1 MKRCGFVENAV
12 AIGYHLIIEMNNTLS
27 YKGFTARIEFSADD
41 NVFFG
46 RLLGISDIVAFHGES
61 VEELKDSMR
70 ETVDSHI
77 EVCEKTG
84 KKARKSYSGKVLF
97 RLPDKLHA
105 EIAEAATRRGKSI
118 NGWGKEVF
126 ETALKNEMAV
136 KK

>member
-1 MKRCGFVENAV
+1 
-12 AIGYHLIIEMNNTLS
+12 MNNTLT
-27 YKGFTARIEFSADD
+27 YKGFTAKVEFSADD

-46 RLLGISDIVAFHGES
+46 RLLGMTDIVTFHGET

-70 ETVDSHI
+70 ETVDFYV
-77 EVCEKTG
+77 ETCEKEG
-84 KKARKSYSGKVLF
+84 KKSKKSYSGKLLF

-105 EIAEAATRRGKSI
+105 EIAEAATRKGKSI
-118 NGWGKEVF
+118 NEWGREVF